1 MLDGVLDSAIFTL
14 DVHVRYLEQRM
25 AARLRVLEEGVSSKQ
40 QQPLATE
47 KQHPLSAAL
56 PFILSALLFH
66 CTVSTIA
73 LSQSQRADAVTSP
86 ETAGSDPRSLMNSR
100 IKLPLHPWGGDE
112 GRCDAEP
119 EGVAAGATLAEPAYE
134 EMDDDEYF
142 DPVNEDGEDTSLSDN
157 SEGTSWLY
165 ASSLDDE
172 DAAEDATSVNSG
184 DTSWLYTSFLD
195 YEDAAEDAKP
205 YKRQ

>member
-142 DPVNEDGEDTSLSDN
+142 DPVNEDGED
-157 SEGTSWLY
+157 
-165 ASSLDDE
+165 SSLE
-172 DAAEDATSVNSG
+172 VTSECPDTEERNG
-184 DTSWLYTSFLD
+184 DIFL
-195 YEDAAEDAKP
+195 EFLLEFGG
-205 YKRQ
+205 

>member
-1 MLDGVLDSAIFTL
+1 MVSHKSGGKPARARRLALRAFLRKRKSSLNSGAQPWYPPAKVPAVGAPTSMLDGVLDSAIFTL

-86 ETAGSDPRSLMNSR
+86 ETAGSDPRPLMNSR
-100 IKLPLHPWGGDE
+100 IKLPLLIHGGVMKGDVMLSRRGWRP
-112 GRCDAEP
+112 GRRWQSLRMRRW
-119 EGVAAGATLAEPAYE
+119 T
-134 EMDDDEYF
+134 M
-142 DPVNEDGEDTSLSDN
+142 TS
-157 SEGTSWLY
+157 TS
-165 ASSLDDE
+165 
-172 DAAEDATSVNSG
+172 T
-184 DTSWLYTSFLD
+184 
-195 YEDAAEDAKP
+195 P
-205 YKRQ
+205 